1 MSQRAPPFRTGPP
14 FIEAFLAQTGSP
26 RTEPPQGRGPLRV
39 RVCQFF
45 GVTDLD
51 C

>member
-39 RVCQFF
+39 PLMPRRVLP
-45 GVTDLD
+45 G
-51 C
+51 